1 MHRFLL
7 GAVAALSFATAAA
20 ANSDVPL
27 DCQEG
32 PAAEWPAITVVHF
45 DTGKTRIRPD
55 DAEALDR
62 LAGRLAGNGGVQVC
76 IIGQAD
82 KQGGEEMN
90 RKLSLARA
98 EAVGQYLA
106 GRGVPQRQHLYGW
119 RGEAFGGSDVFG
131 LFDGD
136 EAAGEQDDRRVEI
149 FVVHY
154 GQQGKD

>member
-1 MHRFLL
+1 MHRLL
-7 GAVAALSFATAAA
+7 FGAVAPLFLVSTAL

-32 PAAEWPAITVVHF
+32 PSAEWPAITVVHF
-45 DTGKTRIRPD
+45 DTGKTAIRPS
-55 DAEALDR
+55 DAHFLDE
-62 LAGRLAGNGGVQVC
+62 LAARLAGNSGVQVC
-76 IIGQAD
+76 ILGQAD
-82 KQGGEEMN
+82 KQGGEEKN

-106 GRGVPQRQHLYGW
+106 ARGVPKQQHLYGW

-136 EAAGEQDDRRVEI
+136 EAEGEQKDRRVEV
-149 FVVHY
+149 FVVGY

>member
-1 MHRFLL
+1 MHRLLFGAFAPLFLVS
-7 GAVAALSFATAAA
+7 GAFAS
-20 ANSDVPL
+20 SDVPI

-32 PAAEWPAITVVHF
+32 PSAEWPAITVVHF
-45 DTGKTRIRPD
+45 DTGKTALRPSD
-55 DAEALDR
+55 KHFLDA
-62 LAGRLAGNGGVQVC
+62 LAARLAGNGGVQVC
-76 IIGQAD
+76 ILGQAD
-82 KQGGEEMN
+82 KQGSEEKN

-136 EAAGEQDDRRVEI
+136 EAEGEQKDRRVEV
-149 FVVHY
+149 FVVGH

>member
-7 GAVAALSFATAAA
+7 CLVASLLLARPAAA
-20 ANSDVPL
+20 ESDVPL

-32 PAAEWPAITVVHF
+32 PAAEWPGITVVHF
-45 DTGKTRIRPD
+45 DTGKTKIRAA
-55 DAEALDR
+55 DAQVLDR
-62 LAGRLAGNGGVQVC
+62 LAERLDGNDGVQVC

-106 GRGVPQRQHLYGW
+106 GRGVARRQHLYGW
-119 RGEAFGGSDVFG
+119 RGEAFGGSDVLGF
-131 LFDGD
+131 FDGD
-136 EAAGEQDDRRVEI
+136 EAEGEQKDRRVEI

>member
-32 PAAEWPAITVVHF
+32 PAAEWPAITV
-45 DTGKTRIRPD
+45 
-55 DAEALDR
+55 
-62 LAGRLAGNGGVQVC
+62 AGRLAGNSGVQVC

-154 GQQGKD
+154 GQQGRD